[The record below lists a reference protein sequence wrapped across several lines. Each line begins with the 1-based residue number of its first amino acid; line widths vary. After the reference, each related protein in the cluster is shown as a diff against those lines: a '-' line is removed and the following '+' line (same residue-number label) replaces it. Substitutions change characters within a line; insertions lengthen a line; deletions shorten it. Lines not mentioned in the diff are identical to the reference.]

1 MGSDASRYRNKPV
14 VTGFVTSEDTMT
26 TNTLQPTSWLA
37 KRLGLSASTIE
48 RLRARG
54 EGQLPPHL
62 VIGRHTIRYDVDVVE
77 DWLSERQH
85 GRMASPAS
93 TSINTVPVAGKTLLR
108 KRLINPP
115 AAAKN

>member
-1 MGSDASRYRNKPV
+1 
-14 VTGFVTSEDTMT
+14 MT

-62 VIGRHTIRYDVDVVE
+62 VIGRHTIRYDEAVVE
-77 DWLSERQH
+77 DWLTERQH
-85 GRMASPAS
+85 GQATAPAS
-93 TSINTVPVAGKTLLR
+93 SPPSATTSAGKTLFR
-108 KRLINPP
+108 KRLSSAP
-115 AAAKN
+115 ATAKE